1 MAAKWKYALHI
12 QEEVAGLFTPYREA
26 EGEHSIRVTGI
37 RDMDGRNPIERP
49 ERVDSLM
56 QVAQ

>member
-26 EGEHSIRVTGI
+26 DGEHSIRVTRF
-37 RDMDGRNPIERP
+37 RDMDVGNPIERP
-49 ERVDSLM
+49 KRVD
-56 QVAQ
+56 